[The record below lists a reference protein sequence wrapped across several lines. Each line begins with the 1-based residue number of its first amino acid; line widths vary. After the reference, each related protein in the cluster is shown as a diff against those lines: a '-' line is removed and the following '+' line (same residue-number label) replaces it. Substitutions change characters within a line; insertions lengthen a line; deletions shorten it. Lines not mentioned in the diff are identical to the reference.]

1 MKAQLLVLFA
11 LDGTLIDTAPE
22 MHKALNNLLSEQG
35 LESVKYEDIRPFVS
49 HGVQGIFS
57 KAFNDNPK
65 INGHRHNRYLKL
77 YEQILGTEA
86 LLFDG
91 ISIVIDSL
99 EDGNHLWGVVTNKSE
114 RFAKPLLEKFGLL
127 GKANCIVTKDNVEF
141 PKPHPEPILN
151 AIESVNFNDIRNC
164 YYIGDSMKDIQSA
177 KSAGIKSIACSY
189 GYRNIE
195 DDPKIWGADYCVN
208 KPIEILNAF

>member
-1 MKAQLLVLFA
+1 MKNKLLILFD

-22 MHKALNNLLSEQG
+22 MHKALNNLLTEQG
-35 LESVKYEDIRPFVS
+35 IGTVSYEEIRPLVS

-57 KAFNDNPK
+57 KVFNDNPE
-65 INGHRHNRYLKL
+65 INGHRYNRYLKL

-99 EDGNHLWGVVTNKSE
+99 EENNHLWGVVTNKSE
-114 RFAKPLLEKFGLL
+114 RFAKPLLDKFGLL
-127 GKANCIVTKDNVEF
+127 KKANCIVTRDNVEF
-141 PKPHPEPILN
+141 PKPHPQPILN
-151 AIESVNFNDIRNC
+151 AIEATNFNDIHNC

-177 KSAGIKSIACSY
+177 KTAGIKSIACSY
-189 GYRNIE
+189 GYRTIE
-195 DDPKIWGADYCVN
+195 DDPEYWGADYCVK
-208 KPIEILNAF
+208 KPIEILSVF